1 MEALIIAAIGDI
13 VGGAGDMVLSFNE
26 RQNVKDTLQA
36 EREGRYYKLLDY
48 EQQDLEKDNSNI
60 IIIAIMAV
68 VVIALIIT
76 AAFKK

>member
-48 EQQDLEKDNSNI
+48 QQQDLEKDNSNI